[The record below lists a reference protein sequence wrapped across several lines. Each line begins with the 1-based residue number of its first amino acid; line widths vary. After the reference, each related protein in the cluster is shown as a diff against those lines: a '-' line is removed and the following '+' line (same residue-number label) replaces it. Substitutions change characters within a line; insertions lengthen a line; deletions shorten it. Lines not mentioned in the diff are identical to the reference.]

1 MYTSIT
7 LLCDLLCDPPAN
19 LDPISG
25 RPDNNDILMIIV
37 VFLFYGDI
45 SFRALII
52 LYSIDFIQQ
61 FSPYFN
67 KFLSSSLVFVA
78 FVDSVTIKHFI
89 DTHFPPPG
97 SPIIILVFSN
107 QTSRDET
114 STVTLSPECIHVFF
128 TLYLTRTKTVGFYR
142 ATACNA
148 THGIAVAI
156 LSVRPSV
163 CPSVCPSV
171 RQMRVL

>member
-61 FSPYFN
+61 LSPYFN

-89 DTHFPPPG
+89 DTHLTL
-97 SPIIILVFSN
+97 IILVFSN

-114 STVTLSPECIHVFF
+114 STVTLSPECIHVFSH
-128 TLYLTRTKTVGFYR
+128 LYLTRTKTVGFYR